1 MAPISYDIM
10 HSSNKQPTATTLH
23 SVKLRSLKV
32 LLIFGS
38 AAILMI
44 WISEVLAGRIMIIDQ
59 YAYPVMLTI
68 FVTTFVVIQLRPQLL
83 PIAEIVSFLTLVAYI
98 NILIQLIISGYEPAL
113 NIYTLSTIAQWFPL
127 VYICAFFFLE
137 TRNAI
142 ITSAVIY
149 ASMLIPV
156 MLQLTSQDMA
166 LIESEK
172 TQVLIN
178 MMASHPVYIMTLS
191 VITRLKSHYVH
202 AQQQAD
208 LMRTAANLDYL
219 TEIPNRRAISQSIEH
234 MLMAPRA
241 ASGCAILLDI
251 DFFKT
256 INDTYGHEAGD
267 RVLIEIAGCL
277 RAHVRSTDILGR
289 WGGEEFIVV
298 APSADLA
305 TGAQLADRLRDAIAM
320 HLCAG
325 VGHVTA
331 SFGIA
336 EALENDTPDS
346 LVRRADAALYLAKER
361 GRNRV
366 EVA

>member
-1 MAPISYDIM
+1 MY
-10 HSSNKQPTATTLH
+10 SSNKQPIATTLH

-32 LLIFGS
+32 LLVFGS
-38 AAILMI
+38 AAIIMI
-44 WISEVLAGRIMIIDQ
+44 WISEASAGRIMVIDQ
-59 YAYPVMLTI
+59 FAYPVMLTI
-68 FVTTFVVIQLRPQLL
+68 FLTTLAAIQLRPHFL
-83 PIAEIVSFLTLVAYI
+83 PIAESISFLTLVAYI
-98 NILIQLIISGYEPAL
+98 NILIQLIISGYEPTL

-142 ITSAVIY
+142 IASAVIY

-156 MLQLTSQDMA
+156 VLQLTSQNAA
-166 LIESEK
+166 LLELEK

-191 VITRLKSHYVH
+191 VITRLKSHYVQ

-208 LMRTAANLDYL
+208 LMRTAAHLDYL
-219 TEIPNRRAISQSIEH
+219 TEIPNRRAIAQSLDP
-234 MLMAPRA
+234 MLAGPRTA
-241 ASGCAILLDI
+241 ICCVILLDI
-251 DFFKT
+251 DFFKHV
-256 INDTYGHEAGD
+256 NDTYGHEAGD

-277 RAHVRSTDILGR
+277 RVHVRSTDILGR

-298 APSADLA
+298 APSADLS
-305 TGAQLADRLRDAIAM
+305 TGTQLAERLRDAIAA
-320 HLCAG
+320 HPCEG

-331 SFGIA
+331 SFGVA
-336 EALENDTPDS
+336 EVLESDTPDS
-346 LVRRADAALYLAKER
+346 LVRRADAALYLAKQR